1 MLIKQLS
8 IFLENKTG
16 SLHAALEALASHGV
30 NISALSLA
38 DTADFGILRLIVDEP
53 EKAKSVLAEMGVA
66 VLLSDVLAVAM
77 DDVPGGMAE
86 LLHQVAAEGLS
97 VEYMYACVGRVS
109 GKALTVMRLDDNEK
123 GETLIQRGKHGQVNP
138 ADIYRL

>member
-8 IFLENKTG
+8 VFLENKTG
-16 SLHAALEALASHGV
+16 CLHAALNTLAAHNV

-38 DTADFGILRLIVDEP
+38 DTTDFGILRLIVDEP
-53 EKAKSVLAEMGVA
+53 ETAKTVLAEMGVV

-86 LLHQVAAEGLS
+86 LLHQIAAEGLNI
-97 VEYMYACVGRVS
+97 EYMYACVGRTS

-123 GETLIQRGKHGQVNP
+123 GEALIQRGKHGQVNP
-138 ADIYRL
+138 ADIYRI